1 LRLWPTVPMSIRT
14 VMNACVVEDYELP
27 VGSKVFI
34 ATTAPH
40 YMSEVFPDPFTFDID
55 RYLPSRGEH
64 RTPGYAPF
72 GLGTHSC
79 LGSHMVEL
87 QMLMS
92 VLMLA
97 HYFTFEVS
105 PSNYKLK
112 ISPFPSMS
120 PNKRFKLKVV
130 EQRYPLTS

>member
-1 LRLWPTVPMSIRT
+1 MLLQEQLFNT
-14 VMNACVVEDYELP
+14 E
-27 VGSKVFI
+27 
-34 ATTAPH
+34 
-40 YMSEVFPDPFTFDID
+40 FTFDID